1 MTTETI
7 YHAALATH
15 ITGITMMAGTTLM
28 DYVIFKQIWKQ
39 YWADKNKALAI
50 SEALVKLQIVFGSGF
65 LLLLISGITMM
76 YLTHGVFGE
85 QTWFRIKFGLILLI
99 MINGIGFGR
108 RLGVRLRKLLP
119 EEISG
124 IDVSD
129 QTLKIR
135 DNLSIFHVTQ
145 LAIFLTIFV
154 LSVFKF
160 N

>member
-28 DYVIFKQIWKQ
+28 DYVIFKQIWNQ
-39 YWADKNKALAI
+39 YWADKTKALAI

-65 LLLLISGITMM
+65 LLLLISGVTMM

-85 QTWFRIKFGLILLI
+85 QLWFRIKFGLILLI

-108 RLGVRLRKLLP
+108 RLGVRLRKTLP

-124 IDVSD
+124 INVSD
-129 QTLKIR
+129 KILKIR
-135 DNLSIFHVTQ
+135 DNLNIFHITQ
-145 LAIFLTIFV
+145 LAIFLAIFV

>member
-39 YWADKNKALAI
+39 YWADKTKALAI
-50 SEALVKLQIVFGSGF
+50 SEALVKLQIIFGSGF
-65 LLLLISGITMM
+65 LLLLISGVTMM

-85 QTWFRIKFGLILLI
+85 QLWFRIKFGLILLI
-99 MINGIGFGR
+99 MINGLGFGR
-108 RLGVRLRKLLP
+108 RLGVQLRKKLP

-124 IDVSD
+124 INVSD
-129 QTLKIR
+129 KILKIR
-135 DNLSIFHVTQ
+135 DNLNVFHITQ
-145 LAIFLTIFV
+145 LAIFLAIFV

>member
-1 MTTETI
+1 MTTDTI

-15 ITGITMMAGTTLM
+15 IAGITMMAGTTLM
-28 DYVIFKQIWKQ
+28 DYVMFKQIWKQ
-39 YWADKNKALAI
+39 YWADKTKALAI
-50 SEALVKLQIVFGSGF
+50 SEALVKLQIVFGIGF

-85 QTWFRIKFGLILLI
+85 QIWFRIKFGLILLI
-99 MINGIGFGR
+99 IINGLAFGR

-119 EEISG
+119 EEIAG
-124 IDVSD
+124 INLNDRI
-129 QTLKIR
+129 LKIR
-135 DNLSIFHVTQ
+135 DNLNLYHITQ
-145 LAIFLTIFV
+145 LAIFLAIFV

>member
-39 YWADKNKALAI
+39 YWVDKTKSLAI

-65 LLLLISGITMM
+65 LLLIISGVTMM

-85 QTWFRIKFGLILLI
+85 QLWFRIKFALILVI
-99 MINGIGFGR
+99 MINGLVFGR
-108 RLGVRLRKLLP
+108 RMGVLLRKLLP

-129 QTLKIR
+129 KTLKVR
-135 DNLSIFHVTQ
+135 DNLNVFHITQLTIF
-145 LAIFLTIFV
+145 LAIFI

>member
-28 DYVIFKQIWKQ
+28 DYVVFKQIWKQ
-39 YWADKNKALAI
+39 YWADKTKALAI
-50 SEALVKLQIVFGSGF
+50 SEALAKLQIVFGSGF

-124 IDVSD
+124 IDVSG

-135 DNLSIFHVTQ
+135 DNLNLFHVTQ

>member
-15 ITGITMMAGTTLM
+15 ITGLTMMAGTTLM
-28 DYVIFKQIWKQ
+28 DYVIFKQVWKQ
-39 YWADKNKALAI
+39 YWADKTRALAI

-65 LLLLISGITMM
+65 LLLIISGVTMM

-85 QTWFRIKFGLILLI
+85 QLWFRIKFGLILLI
-99 MINGIGFGR
+99 MVNGLGFGR

-119 EEISG
+119 QEVSG
-124 IDVSD
+124 VNVGDKIR
-129 QTLKIR
+129 KIR
-135 DNLSIFHVTQ
+135 DNLSLFHITQ

>member
-15 ITGITMMAGTTLM
+15 ITGLTMMAGTTLM
-28 DYVIFKQIWKQ
+28 DYVIFKQVWKQ
-39 YWADKNKALAI
+39 YWADKTRALAI
-50 SEALVKLQIVFGSGF
+50 TEALVKLQIVFGSGF
-65 LLLLISGITMM
+65 LLLIISGVTMM

-85 QTWFRIKFGLILLI
+85 QLWFRIKFGLILLI
-99 MINGIGFGR
+99 MINGLGFGR

-119 EEISG
+119 QEVSG
-124 IDVSD
+124 ENVGNKI
-129 QTLKIR
+129 LRIR
-135 DNLSIFHVTQ
+135 DNLNLFHISQ
-145 LAIFLTIFV
+145 LAIFLTIFI

>member
-15 ITGITMMAGTTLM
+15 ITGLTMMAGTTLM
-28 DYVIFKQIWKQ
+28 DYVIFKQVWKQ
-39 YWADKNKALAI
+39 YWADKTRALAI

-65 LLLLISGITMM
+65 LLLIISGVTMM

-85 QTWFRIKFGLILLI
+85 QLWFRIKFGLILLI
-99 MINGIGFGR
+99 MVNGLGFGR

-119 EEISG
+119 QEVSG
-124 IDVSD
+124 VNVGEKI
-129 QTLKIR
+129 LKIR
-135 DNLSIFHVTQ
+135 DNLSLFHITQ

>member
-7 YHAALATH
+7 YHAALSTH

-39 YWADKNKALAI
+39 YWADKSKALAI

-85 QTWFRIKFGLILLI
+85 QLWFRIKFGLILLI
-99 MINGIGFGR
+99 MINGVAFGR

-119 EEISG
+119 QEISG
-124 IDVSD
+124 INVNDNV
-129 QTLKIR
+129 LEIR
-135 DNLSIFHVTQ
+135 DKLNLFHIVQ

>member
-7 YHAALATH
+7 YHAALVTH
-15 ITGITMMAGTTLM
+15 ITGLTMMAGTTLM

-39 YWADKNKALAI
+39 YWADKGKALAI

-99 MINGIGFGR
+99 MINGIGLGR

-124 IDVSD
+124 INVSD
-129 QTLKIR
+129 KILKIR
-135 DNLSIFHVTQ
+135 DKLNIFHITQ

>member
-28 DYVIFKQIWKQ
+28 DYVIFKQIWRQ
-39 YWADKNKALAI
+39 YWADKTKALAI
-50 SEALVKLQIVFGSGF
+50 SEALVKLQIVFGTGF
-65 LLLLISGITMM
+65 LLLITSGVTMM

-85 QTWFRIKFGLILLI
+85 QLWFRIKFILILLI
-99 MINGIGFGR
+99 VINGIGFGR

-129 QTLKIR
+129 KTLKIR
-135 DNLSIFHVTQ
+135 DKLNIFHVTQ

>member
-1 MTTETI
+1 MTIETI
-7 YHAALATH
+7 YHTALATH

-39 YWADKNKALAI
+39 YWADKAKALAI

-85 QTWFRIKFGLILLI
+85 QLWFRIKFGLILLI

-108 RLGVRLRKLLP
+108 RLGVRLRKILP

-124 IDVSD
+124 INVSD
-129 QTLKIR
+129 KILKIR
-135 DNLSIFHVTQ
+135 DNMNVFHITQ
-145 LAIFLTIFV
+145 LAIFLAIFI